1 MTELTKSIHMAEA
14 IKKVLRERNMSKYE
28 FSLIMGRDISVIKQ
42 WLSGTYRFNLQTLM
56 EISLKLDL
64 I

>member
-56 EISLKLDL
+56 EISLKLNL

>member
-14 IKKVLRERNMSKYE
+14 IKNVLRERNISKSE
-28 FSLIMGRDISVIKQ
+28 FAVIMGRDISEVKQ
-42 WLSGTYRFNLQTLM
+42 WLSGTHSFNLPTLM
-56 EISLKLDL
+56 DISLKLNL

>member
-1 MTELTKSIHMAEA
+1 MTELTKSIYMAEA

-28 FSLIMGRDISVIKQ
+28 FSLIMGQDISVIRQ

>member
-1 MTELTKSIHMAEA
+1 MTELRKSILMAEA

-42 WLSGTYRFNLQTLM
+42 WLSGTYSFNLPTLM